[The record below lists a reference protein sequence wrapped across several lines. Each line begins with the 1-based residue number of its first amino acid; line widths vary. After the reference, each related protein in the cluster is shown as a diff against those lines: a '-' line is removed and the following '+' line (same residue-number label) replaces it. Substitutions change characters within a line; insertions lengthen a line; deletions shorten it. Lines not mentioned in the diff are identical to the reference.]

1 MKYIFS
7 LLGFFGC
14 TCACLAADQTE
25 LVVDIPAAV
34 SSASNPAGAAPLS
47 WIHMEASVSTSSNA
61 PVDNSRRTSSRMSA
75 RELLNKVSVGAW
87 KWENGTSLRL
97 SGDRFRLSY
106 GDIYRINFTVRPF
119 KNTDTVALTVNRNF

>member
-1 MKYIFS
+1 MKYIIS

-14 TCACLAADQTE
+14 SCACLAAGQTE

-34 SSASNPAGAAPLS
+34 SSVSNPAGADPLS

-61 PVDNSRRTSSRMSA
+61 PVDDNRRMASRISA
-75 RELLNKVSVGAW
+75 RELLNKVSIGAW

-106 GDIYRINFTVRPF
+106 GDTYRVNFTVRPF
-119 KNTDTVALTVNRNF
+119 RNTDTVALTVHRNF